1 MMNRAS
7 TGMKTLAAGIAL
19 SGLLVSQAAMAVIY
33 TEEPD
38 PAYEALSQ
46 SAFCMNH
53 FYYRTS
59 SYLGHQAGFA
69 AQTALAS
76 QIEKLHDGAKVAD
89 AIRMALNAIDRSRND
104 EAVPFACRQFVP
116 QDHGMSESQLKYFL
130 SHSADQPK

>member
-1 MMNRAS
+1 MTNIAS
-7 TGMKTLAAGIAL
+7 IGMKTLAAGIAL
-19 SGLLVSQAAMAVIY
+19 SGLLVSQAAQAVIH
-33 TEEPD
+33 TEDPD

-76 QIEKLHDGAKVAD
+76 QMEELHDGAKVSD
-89 AIRMALNAIDRSRND
+89 AIRMAFNAIDRSKND
-104 EAVPFACRQFVP
+104 ETVPFACRQFIP
-116 QDHGMSESQLKYFL
+116 QDHGMSDSQLKYFL

>member
-1 MMNRAS
+1 
-7 TGMKTLAAGIAL
+7 MKALATGIAL
-19 SGLLVSQAAMAVIY
+19 SGLMVGQTAMAVIY
-33 TEEPD
+33 TEEPE

-59 SYLGHQAGFA
+59 SYLGQQAGFA

-76 QIEKLHDGAKVAD
+76 QMEQLHDGAKFAD
-89 AIRMALNAIDRSRND
+89 AIRMAFNAADRSKND
-104 EAVPFACRQFVP
+104 ESVPFMCRRFIP